1 LVIVAD
7 DLTGAGDSAAPFT
20 AHSSVAITVAPE
32 ADWPAADVVAV
43 DTDSRYA
50 TAEAAAARVTAALRR
65 ASDSGARVFK
75 KIDSLLRGNVAAE
88 VRAAV
93 TALAGPR
100 RPALAV
106 VSAAFPAT
114 GRTTRNGVVHVD
126 GRPLTGGRDGDLA
139 RVLATAGLTVRRA
152 GPAQVHAPDL
162 AARFA
167 QYWRDGVGGV
177 VCDGETDADLAAV
190 AAAAEAA
197 ERAGTPLLLVGTGGL
212 ATALSAREASRA
224 TTSPP
229 ADPAGDSAG
238 DPLAGPAGDSAS
250 ETGRRPGNGAALT
263 VIGSHAKEARAQRL
277 ALIDDG
283 WIPVV
288 LPADGADVQEALA
301 RGRVVLSPD
310 PEAPVDR
317 ADAPRVARELAAAT
331 ATAAGGLS
339 ALAVTGGETAH
350 AVLDALGVT
359 EIRVEGE
366 LEPGVV
372 AGRLP
377 GYPALFVTKAG
388 AFGDP
393 GTLVRVL
400 TRAAVAVR

>member
-1 LVIVAD
+1 MTRLVIVAD

-20 AHSSVAITVAPE
+20 AHSSVAITVAAE

-50 TAEAAAARVTAALRR
+50 TAEVAAARVTAALRR

-75 KIDSLLRGNVAAE
+75 KIDSLLRGNVGAE

-93 TALAGPR
+93 TALAGSR

-114 GRTTRNGVVHVD
+114 GRATRNGVVHVD
-126 GRPLTGGRDGDLA
+126 GRPLTGRRDGDLA

-152 GPAQVHAPDL
+152 GTAQVHDPDL

-167 QYWRDGVGGV
+167 QYWREGVGAV

-190 AAAAEAA
+190 ASAAEAA
-197 ERAGTPLLLVGTGGL
+197 ERAGTPILLVGTGGL
-212 ATALSAREASRA
+212 ATALSARAAGRA

-229 ADPAGDSAG
+229 ADPAGDSA
-238 DPLAGPAGDSAS
+238 S
-250 ETGRRPGNGAALT
+250 ETGRWPGNGAALT

-288 LPADGADVQEALA
+288 LPADGADVQEALG

-331 ATAAGGLS
+331 ATVAGDLS
-339 ALAVTGGETAH
+339 VLAVTGGETAH
-350 AVLDALGVT
+350 AVLDALGTT
-359 EIRVEGE
+359 EIRVNGE

-400 TRAAVAVR
+400 THAAVAVR

>member
-1 LVIVAD
+1 MTRLVIVAD

-20 AHSSVAITVAPE
+20 AHFSVAITVAAE
-32 ADWPAADVVAV
+32 AGWPAADVVAV

-50 TAEAAAARVTAALRR
+50 TAEVAAARVTAALRR
-65 ASDSGARVFK
+65 ASDGGARVFK
-75 KIDSLLRGNVAAE
+75 KIDSLLRGNVGAE

-93 TALAGPR
+93 TALAGSR

-126 GRPLTGGRDGDLA
+126 GRPLTGRRDGDLA

-152 GPAQVHAPDL
+152 GPAQVHDPDL

-167 QYWRDGVGGV
+167 QYWREGVGAV

-197 ERAGTPLLLVGTGGL
+197 ERAGTPILLVGTGGL
-212 ATALSAREASRA
+212 ATALSARAAGRA
-224 TTSPP
+224 TTARP
-229 ADPAGDSAG
+229 ADPAG
-238 DPLAGPAGDSAS
+238 

-288 LPADGADVQEALA
+288 LPADGADVREALA

-331 ATAAGGLS
+331 ATVAGDLS
-339 ALAVTGGETAH
+339 VLAVTGGETAH
-350 AVLDALGVT
+350 AVLDALGTT
-359 EIRVEGE
+359 EIRVNGE

-400 TRAAVAVR
+400 THAAVAVR